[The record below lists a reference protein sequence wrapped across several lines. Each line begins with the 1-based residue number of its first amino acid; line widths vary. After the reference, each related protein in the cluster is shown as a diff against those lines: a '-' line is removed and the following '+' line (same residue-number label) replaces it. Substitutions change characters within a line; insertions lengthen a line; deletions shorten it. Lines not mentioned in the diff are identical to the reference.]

1 MAGTSCNGVV
11 VVVGAMLD
19 VVWVDDGVDT
29 QPASST
35 RARVNRMGGM
45 RFEMFMTVL
54 AKRQRIYHR
63 SYIVSEHLL
72 RQFHYELS
80 R

>member
-1 MAGTSCNGVV
+1 
-11 VVVGAMLD
+11 MLD

-29 QPASST
+29 HPVSST

-45 RFEMFMTVL
+45 RIKMFMTVM
-54 AKRQRIYHR
+54 AKRQRTHHR
-63 SYIVSEHLL
+63 SHMASEHLL
-72 RQFHYELS
+72 RRFHYELF